1 MEVNHFLLILL
12 LITATY
18 TDIRENK
25 IPNYLTITAVGVG
38 VLFFTIKNGWEG
50 LLFSLSGMAVGFMV
64 MLLLYLFGAISAG
77 DVKIFAGIGAL
88 TGTDFVLYSAMY
100 TLIYAGI
107 IGLIILILK
116 KDWLKRIKRL
126 YDIIIHML
134 FFRQIKE
141 IHRYKNGESIRFPLM
156 YAVFPAVAT
165 VFYYLI

>member
-12 LITATY
+12 LVTATY
-18 TDIRENK
+18 TDIRKNR
-25 IPNYLTITAVGVG
+25 IPNSLTITAAGIG

-50 LLFSLSGMAVGFMV
+50 LLFSISGMVVGFMV
-64 MLLLYLFGAISAG
+64 MFLLYLFGAISAG
-77 DVKIFAGIGAL
+77 DVKIFAAIGAL

-100 TLIYAGI
+100 TMFYAGI

-126 YDIIIHML
+126 YYLILHS
-134 FFRQIKE
+134 FFLRQLKE
-141 IHRYKNGESIRFPLM
+141 IHRFKNRESIRFPLM